1 MNLYLVGIDHTTA
14 PVSLRERLAFA
25 AEELPIALAQL
36 TRGSAEQPALLAE
49 AAILST
55 CNRVEVYGV
64 ANDAE
69 TSAQMVAFLAHFHAM
84 DPAELAPHLFHYSG
98 EAVATHLCATAAG
111 LRSIV
116 LGEAQIQGQVRLA
129 AEIAQQAGSSGPILN
144 ALFRHAL
151 AAGKRVRHQ
160 TALGTG
166 PASVSQAGVELA
178 QQQLGTL
185 AGRRVLLVGSGKVSE
200 LAMQNLR
207 AYGATDLRI
216 ANRTHA
222 HALDLAER
230 YGAEAIPFETLPAA
244 LTEADIVISSTAAPT
259 PVIEC
264 AHVKAAL
271 QTRHNTFA
279 SQMLILDLA
288 VPRDVAPDVATL
300 PGVSVYTVDD
310 LQHVVSDTLAQ
321 RRAAVAAAEAI
332 VAEEQAEWS
341 AWLRSQET
349 LRSLTSLRQR
359 AEALR
364 TAEMQRAMRRL
375 SALSP
380 EQHEAVEALT
390 QSLVNKLLHTPTVRL
405 KHAAAAGDGSR
416 YASMLSEL
424 FDLEGA

>member
-25 AEELPIALAQL
+25 AEEIPIALAQL
-36 TRGSAEQPALLAE
+36 TRGSVEQPAPLVE

-64 ANDAE
+64 ASAAE
-69 TSAQMVAFLAHFHAM
+69 ADAQMVTFLARFHAM

-98 EAVATHLCATAAG
+98 EAAAAHLCATAAG

-129 AEIAQQAGSSGPILN
+129 AEVAQQAGSSGPILN
-144 ALFRHAL
+144 TLFRHAL

-185 AGRRVLLVGSGKVSE
+185 AGRRVLLVGGGKVSE

-207 AYGATDLRI
+207 AYGATNLLI
-216 ANRTHA
+216 ANRTHQ
-222 HALDLAER
+222 HALELAER
-230 YGAEAIPFETLPAA
+230 YEAEAIPFETLPAA
-244 LTEADIVISSTAAPT
+244 LAEADIVISSTAAPT
-259 PVIEC
+259 PVIERE
-264 AHVKAAL
+264 HVQAAL
-271 QTRHNTFA
+271 RARRTTSV

-300 PGVSVYTVDD
+300 PGVSIYTVDD
-310 LQHVVSDTLAQ
+310 LQHVAQ
-321 RRAAVAAAEAI
+321 RRAAVAAAETI
-332 VAEEQAEWS
+332 VAEEQVEWS

-349 LRSLTSLRQR
+349 LRSLTSLRQH

-364 TAEMQRAMRRL
+364 AAEMQRAMRRL

-380 EQHEAVEALT
+380 EQQEAVEALT

-405 KHAAAAGDGSR
+405 KHAAAAGDGLR
-416 YASMLSEL
+416 YASMVSEL
-424 FDLEGA
+424 FDIEA